1 MEGPNAENT
10 ERCVKLAGS
19 AGPLCRVWELNRG
32 ARNRNICKI
41 LSHSALI
48 TQQVINMN
56 REALSFFPLENFSYS
71 QYALLFEPVH
81 PPQCIA
87 NGAERLQKMAA
98 LWAGHSVVLVCWH
111 GERKGFP
118 FCGDLFFFSPI
129 VTHLTLEFL
138 SLSSESF
145 FRVLHMSTH
154 KHLSE
159 MLLNSEL
166 IFLSFT
172 SHMNTKV
179 SIEVTS
185 RHSKQNLIFPRHKEH
200 EF

>member
-1 MEGPNAENT
+1 MASSTLFVSITSCTCTIAREKGKTLRKRIKREKMNTLRENKRIVQDQWRVQTQNT

-87 NGAERLQKMAA
+87 NGAERLQTMRW
-98 LWAGHSVVLVCWH
+98 LHSEQGTAWFWFVDMEK
-111 GERKGFP
+111 ERDF
-118 FCGDLFFFSPI
+118 LFVATCFFSPR
-129 VTHLTLEFL
+129 
-138 SLSSESF
+138 S
-145 FRVLHMSTH
+145 
-154 KHLSE
+154 
-159 MLLNSEL
+159 
-166 IFLSFT
+166 
-172 SHMNTKV
+172 
-179 SIEVTS
+179 
-185 RHSKQNLIFPRHKEH
+185 
-200 EF
+200 